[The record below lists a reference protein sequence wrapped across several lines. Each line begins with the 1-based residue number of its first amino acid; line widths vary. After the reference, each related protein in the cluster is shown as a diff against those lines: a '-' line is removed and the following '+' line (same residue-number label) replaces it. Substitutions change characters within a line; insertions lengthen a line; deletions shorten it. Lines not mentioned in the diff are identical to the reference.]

1 MTGFTQAGDFKLQDS
16 LNFDEAEESQPHVY
30 TVSELTRTVRGVLET
45 EFDSVWVEGEISNLR
60 IPSSQHAYFVLKDE
74 KSQVRCVM
82 FRNARTRLKHHPE
95 DGDHVILF
103 GRFTVYDARG
113 EYQIIVEKLEPMGL
127 GALQKAFEQ
136 LKEKLSQEGLFD
148 EERKKP
154 LPEFPWKVG
163 VVTSSTGAAVRDI
176 LNIIRRRNPKVS
188 VLINPVKVQG
198 EGSAE
203 EIATAVREMNRLKD
217 VDVLIVGRGGGSI
230 EDLWA
235 FNEEVVARAIAQSK
249 IPVVSAVG
257 HEIDFT
263 IADFVADLRAPT
275 PSAAAE
281 LTVPVL
287 QDIVGQLAYL
297 ARQSVVLTRRP
308 IVDFKTHLQR
318 LIDRRF
324 FRDPLHIL
332 APTQQRVDDLNL
344 RLVRSLGQGVILQ
357 KQRLVNRVE
366 QLFQASPK
374 RAIQLGGERLG
385 NLNLRLLRGLSQG
398 IVWQNQRLRTRVDSL
413 LQASPN
419 KAILRLEEKRA
430 SLHHRLIE
438 KIRSL
443 AQLEKNRFS
452 GVVNN
457 LNALS
462 PLTILDRGYSI
473 CTLNGNAV
481 KSSTE
486 TKPGDAV
493 EVRLSKGRLDC
504 VVSKTLD

>member
-1 MTGFTQAGDFKLQDS
+1 LNDS
-16 LNFDEAEESQPHVY
+16 LNFSEDENQPRVY

-60 IPSSQHAYFVLKDE
+60 VAASRHAYFVLKDE
-74 KSQVRCVM
+74 KSQIRCVLFKN
-82 FRNARTRLKHHPE
+82 FRTGLKYQPE

-113 EYQIIVEKLEPMGL
+113 EYQIVVETLEPVGL

-136 LKEKLSQEGLFD
+136 LKEKLSKEGLFD
-148 EERKKP
+148 QEHKKSI
-154 LPEFPWKVG
+154 PEFPWKVG
-163 VVTSSTGAAVRDI
+163 VITSPTGAAVRDI

-188 VLINPVKVQG
+188 VLINPVRVQG

-203 EIATAVREMNRLKD
+203 EIATAIEEMNRLQD
-217 VDVLIVGRGGGSI
+217 VDVLIVGRGGGAI

-235 FNEEVVARAIAQSK
+235 FNEEVVARAIAESK

-287 QDIVGQLAYL
+287 RDIMGQLASL
-297 ARQSVVLTRRP
+297 TRQSVVSTRRS
-308 IVDFKTHLQR
+308 IANFKTHLRR
-318 LIDRRF
+318 LLNRRF

-332 APTQQRVDDLNL
+332 APVAQRVDDLNL
-344 RLVRSLGQGVILQ
+344 RLVRGLNRGVNLQ
-357 KQRLVNRVE
+357 NLRLRSRAERLV
-366 QLFQASPK
+366 QASPQK
-374 RAIQLGGERLG
+374 AIQ
-385 NLNLRLLRGLSQG
+385 
-398 IVWQNQRLRTRVDSL
+398 RV
-413 LQASPN
+413 
-419 KAILRLEEKRA
+419 EEKRA

-443 AQLEKNRFS
+443 VQLEKNRFS

-462 PLTILDRGYSI
+462 PLTILERGYSI
-473 CTLNGNAV
+473 CTLDGNAV
-481 KSSTE
+481 KSSGE
-486 TKPGDAV
+486 TKPGDSV
-493 EVRLSKGRLDC
+493 QVRLSKGRLDC
-504 VVSKTLD
+504 TVDKTISDESV

>member
-1 MTGFTQAGDFKLQDS
+1 MEDS
-16 LNFDEAEESQPHVY
+16 SNFSEAEETQPRVY

-60 IPSSQHAYFVLKDE
+60 VAASKHAYFVLKDE
-74 KSQVRCVM
+74 KAQIRCVLFKN
-82 FRNARTRLKHHPE
+82 FRAGLKYQPE
-95 DGDHVILF
+95 DGDHVVLF

-113 EYQIIVEKLEPMGL
+113 EYQIVVETLEPVGL

-136 LKEKLSQEGLFD
+136 LKEKLSKEGLFD

-154 LPEFPWKVG
+154 IPEFPWKVG
-163 VVTSSTGAAVRDI
+163 VITSPTGAAVRDI
-176 LNIIRRRNPKVS
+176 LNIIRRRNPKIS
-188 VLINPVKVQG
+188 VLINPVRVQG

-203 EIATAVREMNRLKD
+203 EIANAIGEMNLLPD

-235 FNEEVVARAIAQSK
+235 FNEEVVARAIAESK

-287 QDIVGQLAYL
+287 RDIIGQLASL
-297 ARQSVVLTRRP
+297 TRQSIVSTRRP
-308 IVDFKTHLQR
+308 IEEFKTLLRR
-318 LIDRRF
+318 LLNRRF
-324 FRDPLHIL
+324 FREPLHIL
-332 APTQQRVDDLNL
+332 APVAQRVDDLNL
-344 RLVRSLGQGVILQ
+344 RLVRGLNHGLILQ
-357 KQRLVNRVE
+357 KQRLQSRVE
-366 QLFQASPK
+366 RLVLASPK
-374 RAIQLGGERLG
+374 KAIQ
-385 NLNLRLLRGLSQG
+385 
-398 IVWQNQRLRTRVDSL
+398 
-413 LQASPN
+413 
-419 KAILRLEEKRA
+419 RLEEKRA
-430 SLHHRLIE
+430 SLHHRLME

-443 AQLEKNRFS
+443 VQLEKNRFS
-452 GVVNN
+452 GIVNN

-473 CTLNGNAV
+473 CTLDGNAV
-481 KSSTE
+481 KSSGE
-486 TKPGDAV
+486 TKPGDLV
-493 EVRLSKGRLDC
+493 QVRLSKGRLDC
-504 VVSKTLD
+504 TVNKTLD

>member
-1 MTGFTQAGDFKLQDS
+1 LNDS
-16 LNFDEAEESQPHVY
+16 LNFIEDKESQPRVY

-60 IPSSQHAYFVLKDE
+60 IPASKHAYFILKDE

-82 FRNARTRLKHHPE
+82 FRNARARLKYQPE

-113 EYQIIVEKLEPMGL
+113 EYQIIVETLEPVGL
-127 GALQKAFEQ
+127 GALQKAFDQ
-136 LKEKLSQEGLFD
+136 LKEKLSKEGLFD

-154 LPEFPWKVG
+154 IPEFPWKVG
-163 VVTSSTGAAVRDI
+163 VITSATGAAVRDI
-176 LNIIRRRNPKVS
+176 LNIVRRRNPKVS

-203 EIATAVREMNRLKD
+203 EIATAIEEMNRVKD

-235 FNEEVVARAIAQSK
+235 FNEEVVARAIAASN

-287 QDIVGQLAYL
+287 RDIVRQLAYL
-297 ARQSVVLTRRP
+297 TRQSVILTRKP
-308 IVDFKTHLQR
+308 IADLKTHLRR

-324 FRDPLHIL
+324 FRDPVGIL
-332 APTQQRVDDLNL
+332 APAAQRVDDLNL
-344 RLVRSLGQGVILQ
+344 RLVRGLSQGVTLQ
-357 KQRLVNRVE
+357 KQQLINRAERLM
-366 QLFQASPK
+366 QASPK
-374 RAIQLGGERLG
+374 KAIQ
-385 NLNLRLLRGLSQG
+385 
-398 IVWQNQRLRTRVDSL
+398 
-413 LQASPN
+413 
-419 KAILRLEEKRA
+419 RLEEKRA

-438 KIRSL
+438 KIRSQ
-443 AQLEKNRFS
+443 ARLEKNRFA
-452 GVVNN
+452 GIMNN

-481 KSSTE
+481 KSSRE
-486 TKPGDAV
+486 TKPGDSV
-493 EVRLSKGRLDC
+493 QVRLSKGRLDC
-504 VVSKTLD
+504 VVNKTLD

>member
-1 MTGFTQAGDFKLQDS
+1 VEDS
-16 LNFDEAEESQPHVY
+16 SNFSEAEETQPRVY

-60 IPSSQHAYFVLKDE
+60 VAASKHAYFVLKDE
-74 KSQVRCVM
+74 KAQIRCVLFKN
-82 FRNARTRLKHHPE
+82 FRAGLKYQPE
-95 DGDHVILF
+95 DGDHVVLF

-113 EYQIIVEKLEPMGL
+113 EYQIVVETLEPVGL

-136 LKEKLSQEGLFD
+136 LKEKLSKEGLFD

-154 LPEFPWKVG
+154 IPEFPWKVG
-163 VVTSSTGAAVRDI
+163 VITSPTGAAVRDI
-176 LNIIRRRNPKVS
+176 LNIIRRRNPKIS
-188 VLINPVKVQG
+188 VLINPVRVQG

-203 EIATAVREMNRLKD
+203 EIANAIGEMNLLPD

-235 FNEEVVARAIAQSK
+235 FNEEVVARAIAESK

-287 QDIVGQLAYL
+287 RDIIGQLASL
-297 ARQSVVLTRRP
+297 TRQSIVSTRRP
-308 IVDFKTHLQR
+308 LN
-318 LIDRRF
+318 RRF
-324 FRDPLHIL
+324 FREPLHIL
-332 APTQQRVDDLNL
+332 APLAQRVDDLNL
-344 RLVRSLGQGVILQ
+344 RLVRGLNHGLILQ
-357 KQRLVNRVE
+357 KQRLQSRVE
-366 QLFQASPK
+366 RLVLASPK
-374 RAIQLGGERLG
+374 KAIQ
-385 NLNLRLLRGLSQG
+385 
-398 IVWQNQRLRTRVDSL
+398 
-413 LQASPN
+413 
-419 KAILRLEEKRA
+419 RLEEKRA

-443 AQLEKNRFS
+443 VQLEKNRFA
-452 GVVNN
+452 GVMNN

-473 CTLNGNAV
+473 TTLNGNAV
-481 KSSTE
+481 KSSGE
-486 TKPGDAV
+486 TKPGDSV
-493 EVRLSKGRLDC
+493 RVRLSKGRLDC
-504 VVSKTLD
+504 TVDRTLD

>member
-1 MTGFTQAGDFKLQDS
+1 LNDS
-16 LNFDEAEESQPHVY
+16 LNFNEAEDSQPRVY

-60 IPSSQHAYFVLKDE
+60 IPASKHAYFVLKDE

-82 FRNARTRLKHHPE
+82 FRNARAKLKYEPE
-95 DGDHVILF
+95 DGDQVILF

-113 EYQIIVEKLEPMGL
+113 EYQIIVETLEPVGL

-154 LPEFPWKVG
+154 IPEFPWKVG
-163 VVTSSTGAAVRDI
+163 VITSATGAAVRDI
-176 LNIIRRRNPKVS
+176 LNVIRRRNPKVS

-203 EIATAVREMNRLKD
+203 EIATAIEEMNRLED

-235 FNEEVVARAIAQSK
+235 FNEEVVARAIAASK

-287 QDIVGQLAYL
+287 QDIVGQLTYL
-297 ARQSVVLTRRP
+297 TRQSFVLTQRP
-308 IVDFKTHLQR
+308 IADLKTHLRR

-324 FRDPLHIL
+324 FRDPLNIL
-332 APTQQRVDDLNL
+332 APTAQRVDDLNL
-344 RLVRSLGQGVILQ
+344 RLVRGLSQGVSLQ
-357 KQRLVNRVE
+357 KQRLINRME
-366 QLFQASPK
+366 QLLQASPK
-374 RAIQLGGERLG
+374 RAIRLGEERLG
-385 NLNLRLLRGLSQG
+385 NLNLRLVRGLSQG
-398 IVWQNQRLRTRVDSL
+398 IVLQNHRLRNLVERLV
-413 LQASPN
+413 QASPQ
-419 KAILRLEEKRA
+419 KAIRRLEDKRA
-430 SLHHRLIE
+430 SLHHRMIE
-438 KIRSL
+438 KIRS
-443 AQLEKNRFS
+443 QVRLEKNRFQ

-481 KSSTE
+481 KSSRE
-486 TKPGDAV
+486 TKPGDSV
-493 EVRLSKGRLDC
+493 QVRLSKGRLDC
-504 VVSKTLD
+504 IVDKTLD

>member
-1 MTGFTQAGDFKLQDS
+1 MEDS
-16 LNFDEAEESQPHVY
+16 LNVSEAEDSGPHVY

-60 IPSSQHAYFVLKDE
+60 IPASKHAYFVLKDE

-82 FRNARTRLKHHPE
+82 FRGSRSMLKYQPE

-113 EYQIIVEKLEPMGL
+113 EYQIIVETLEPVGL
-127 GALQKAFEQ
+127 GALQKAFDQ
-136 LKEKLSQEGLFD
+136 LKEKLSKEGLFD
-148 EERKKP
+148 EERKQP
-154 LPEFPWKVG
+154 LPEIPWKVG
-163 VVTSSTGAAVRDI
+163 VITSSTGAAVRDI

-188 VLINPVKVQG
+188 VLIHPVRVQG

-203 EIATAVREMNRLKD
+203 EIADAIGEMNRLQD

-235 FNEEVVARAIAQSK
+235 FNEEVVARAIFASK

-281 LTVPVL
+281 LAVPVL
-287 QDIVGQLAYL
+287 RDIVSQLAYL
-297 ARQSVVLTRRP
+297 TRQCFVLTQRP
-308 IVDFKTHLQR
+308 IENYKTHLQR
-318 LIDRRF
+318 LIARRF
-324 FRDPLHIL
+324 FRDPLNIL
-332 APTQQRVDDLNL
+332 APTAQRVDDLNL
-344 RLVRSLGQGVILQ
+344 RLVRGLSQGVNLK
-357 KQRLVNRVE
+357 KQQLKSRVE

-374 RAIQLGGERLG
+374 RAVRLKEERLG
-385 NLNLRLLRGLSQG
+385 NLNLRLIRGLSQG
-398 IVWQNQRLRTRVDSL
+398 IVLQNHRLRSRVEGL
-413 LQASPN
+413 IQASPR
-419 KAILRLEEKRA
+419 KAIQRLEEKRI

-438 KIRSL
+438 KIRSTVK
-443 AQLEKNRFS
+443 LETNRFA

-481 KSSTE
+481 KSSSE
-486 TKPGDAV
+486 TQPGDSV
-493 EVRLSKGRLDC
+493 QVRLSKGRLDC
-504 VVSKTLD
+504 TVEKTLD

>member
-1 MTGFTQAGDFKLQDS
+1 MNKSFDF
-16 LNFDEAEESQPHVY
+16 NEAEESQPRVY

-60 IPSSQHAYFVLKDE
+60 IPASKHAYFVLKDE

-82 FRNARTRLKHHPE
+82 FRNARARLKYEPE
-95 DGDHVILF
+95 DGDQVILF

-113 EYQIIVEKLEPMGL
+113 EYQIIVETLEPVGL

-148 EERKKP
+148 EERKKAI
-154 LPEFPWKVG
+154 PEFPWKVG
-163 VVTSSTGAAVRDI
+163 VITSATGAAVRDI
-176 LNIIRRRNPKVS
+176 LNVIRRRNPKVS

-203 EIATAVREMNRLKD
+203 EIATAIEEMNRLED

-235 FNEEVVARAIAQSK
+235 FNEEVVARAIAASK

-287 QDIVGQLAYL
+287 KDIVGQLTYL
-297 ARQSVVLTRRP
+297 TRQSFVLTQRP
-308 IVDFKTHLQR
+308 IADLKTHLRR

-324 FRDPLHIL
+324 FRDPLNIL
-332 APTQQRVDDLNL
+332 APTAQRVDDLNL
-344 RLVRSLGQGVILQ
+344 RLVRGLSQGVSLQ
-357 KQRLVNRVE
+357 KQRLINRME
-366 QLFQASPK
+366 QLLQASPK
-374 RAIQLGGERLG
+374 RAIRSGEERLG
-385 NLNLRLLRGLSQG
+385 NLNLRLVRGLSQG
-398 IVWQNQRLRTRVDSL
+398 IVLQNHRLRNLVERLV
-413 LQASPN
+413 QASPK
-419 KAILRLEEKRA
+419 KAIRRLEDKRA
-430 SLHHRLIE
+430 SLHHRMIE
-438 KIRSL
+438 KIRSHVR
-443 AQLEKNRFS
+443 LEKNRFQ

-481 KSSTE
+481 KSSRE
-486 TKPGDAV
+486 TKPGDSV
-493 EVRLSKGRLDC
+493 QVRLSKGRLDC
-504 VVSKTLD
+504 IVDKTLD

>member
-1 MTGFTQAGDFKLQDS
+1 LQLNDSFDFS
-16 LNFDEAEESQPHVY
+16 EEEEQPRVY

-60 IPSSQHAYFVLKDE
+60 IPASKHAYFVLKDE

-82 FRNARTRLKHHPE
+82 FRGSRSRMKYQPE

-103 GRFTVYDARG
+103 GRFTVYDQRG
-113 EYQIIVEKLEPMGL
+113 EYQIIVETLEPMGL

-136 LKEKLSQEGLFD
+136 LKEKLAKEGLFD
-148 EERKKP
+148 ETRKKP
-154 LPEFPWKVG
+154 LPEIPWKVG
-163 VVTSSTGAAVRDI
+163 VITSATGAAVRDI

-198 EGSAE
+198 EGSAQ
-203 EIATAVREMNRLKD
+203 EIATAITEMNCVQD

-235 FNEEVVARAIAQSK
+235 FNEEVVARAISQSK

-287 QDIVGQLAYL
+287 KDIVGQLASL
-297 ARQSVVLTRRP
+297 TRQSLVATRRP
-308 IVDFKTHLQR
+308 IADFKAHLRR

-332 APTQQRVDDLNL
+332 SPLEQRVDDLNL
-344 RLVRSLGQGVILQ
+344 RLLRSLGQGVVLQ
-357 KQRLVNRVE
+357 KQRLQNRVE
-366 QLFQASPK
+366 QMFQASPEK
-374 RAIQLGGERLG
+374 AIRLKEERLE
-385 NLNLRLLRGLSQG
+385 NLNLRLVRSLSQG
-398 IVWQNQRLRTRVDSL
+398 IVLQHHRLRNLIERLIQTTPV
-413 LQASPN
+413 
-419 KAILRLEEKRA
+419 KAIQRVEEKRA

-438 KIRSL
+438 KTRSL
-443 AQLEKNRFS
+443 TQLEKNRFR

-473 CTLNGNAV
+473 CTLDGNAV
-481 KSSTE
+481 KSSGE
-486 TKPGDAV
+486 AKPGDSV
-493 EVRLSKGRLDC
+493 EVRLAQGRLDC
-504 VVSKTLD
+504 VVDKIVD

>member
-1 MTGFTQAGDFKLQDS
+1 VGVINLEDS
-16 LNFDEAEESQPHVY
+16 LNFGEQGSQPHVY

-60 IPSSQHAYFVLKDE
+60 IPASKHAYFVLKDE
-74 KSQVRCVM
+74 KSQIRCVM
-82 FRNARTRLKHHPE
+82 FRGSRSKMKYQPQ
-95 DGDHVILF
+95 DGDHVHLF

-113 EYQIIVEKLEPMGL
+113 EYQIIVENLEPVGL

-136 LKEKLSQEGLFD
+136 LKEKLAKEGLFD
-148 EERKKP
+148 DERKKP

-163 VVTSSTGAAVRDI
+163 VITSATGAAVRDV

-203 EIATAVREMNRLKD
+203 EIATAIEEMNRLQD

-235 FNEEVVARAIAQSK
+235 FNEEVVARAIARSK

-287 QDIVGQLAYL
+287 QDVMGQLAYL
-297 ARQSVVLTRRP
+297 TRQAFLLTGRP
-308 IVDFKTHLQR
+308 IEEFKTHLQR
-318 LIDRRF
+318 LLGRRF
-324 FRDPLHIL
+324 FRDPLHVL
-332 APTQQRVDDLNL
+332 SPVAQRMDDLNL
-344 RLVRSLGQGVILQ
+344 RLTRSLDQGVVLQ
-357 KQRLVNRVE
+357 KERLKGRVA
-366 QLFQASPK
+366 QLFQASPEK
-374 RAIQLGGERLG
+374 AIILKKEHFQSLTWRLTRALGQGVVLQNHRLKNRVER
-385 NLNLRLLRGLSQG
+385 
-398 IVWQNQRLRTRVDSL
+398 L
-413 LQASPN
+413 LQASP
-419 KAILRLEEKRA
+419 KKGVQRIEEKRA
-430 SLHHRLIE
+430 SLHHRLVE

-443 AQLEKNRFS
+443 TELEKNRFQ
-452 GVVNN
+452 GVVNG

-473 CTLNGNAV
+473 CTLNGNAL
-481 KSSTE
+481 KSSGE
-486 TKPGDAV
+486 VKPGDTV
-493 EVRLSKGRLDC
+493 EIRLSKGRLGC
-504 VVSKTLD
+504 VVDKTLD